1 MTTPTGPGEVLP
13 DDTRGGVADA
23 AGAAGGN
30 PVQVDLV
37 GILDTL
43 DVPIL
48 VVGVDCRLVRFNR
61 AAIQAFA
68 LAPSDIGRHPSAVA
82 ALAAAKDLEQL
93 CAQVIAD
100 AAPARRDVQSGDR
113 HFLLRVAPYGR
124 GIGELAGAVLMFTN
138 VTAFRASLDQAVY
151 EREYTKAILNTVSN
165 PLVVLDSAL
174 RVQSANRAFYAAF
187 GASREQTQGVPLRD
201 LGDDD
206 WKASALWP
214 SLRAILAD
222 DRDFEQIEIT
232 RGFPALGPRTVLL
245 DARRI
250 SRAGDAAIVVAF
262 HDITERKHAESA
274 RARLAA
280 IVESSDDAIIST
292 DLQGSITT
300 WNHGAERLF
309 GFTAA
314 EAIGQSVYMLIPED
328 RLDNE
333 RVLLTPICHNARVD
347 PFETVRR
354 RKDGTVLDVS
364 LSVSPIADGRG
375 QVVGASK
382 TARDITGRKRAE
394 AALQE
399 SERRFRE
406 MVDALPVA
414 VYTTDAEGR
423 LTHFNPAAV
432 EFAGRTPEL
441 GRDQWCVTWKL
452 YRPDGTPLPPQEAP
466 MATALKE
473 ARPIRGTQGIA
484 ERPDGQRRWFEPYP
498 TPLFDAAGRLSGAI
512 NMLLDITERKRAEE
526 ALLESDRR
534 KDEFLALLA
543 HELRNPLAPIR
554 TGLELI
560 RLSGDTPQSV
570 RRVRSMMERQIGQM
584 VRLIDDL
591 LDVSRIASGKIVLQR
606 APSSL
611 VELVQNAIEAHRAAI
626 AAAQID
632 LTVDLP
638 RQPCVIDVDPTR
650 FVQVLSNVLHNA
662 SKFTPAHG
670 AIRLSVEIGGPAEA
684 PQAAITVSDT
694 GAGISPDLLPRVFE
708 LFVQAEAVTER
719 AHGGLGIGLAL
730 ARRLIEMHGGE
741 IAAHSDGP
749 GHGAVFVITM
759 PLCEAASARQ
769 PQPPID
775 LPHVAGRAVI
785 IDDNPDVAS
794 TMSMLVEQL
803 GGSARTAHDAASG
816 LAAVQDF
823 QPDIV
828 FLDIGMPGMD
838 GYETCRRIR
847 QQPSSRHLIVVA
859 VTGWGRSQDKQRALD
874 AGFDAH
880 LTKPVDPAALAS
892 VLARDRGRP
901 GA

>member
-1 MTTPTGPGEVLP
+1 MV
-13 DDTRGGVADA
+13 
-23 AGAAGGN
+23 
-30 PVQVDLV
+30 
-37 GILDTL
+37 LDT
-43 DVPIL
+43 
-48 VVGVDCRLVRFNR
+48 
-61 AAIQAFA
+61 
-68 LAPSDIGRHPSAVA
+68 
-82 ALAAAKDLEQL
+82 E
-93 CAQVIAD
+93 
-100 AAPARRDVQSGDR
+100 
-113 HFLLRVAPYGR
+113 
-124 GIGELAGAVLMFTN
+124 
-138 VTAFRASLDQAVY
+138 
-151 EREYTKAILNTVSN
+151 
-165 PLVVLDSAL
+165 L
-174 RVQSANRAFYAAF
+174 RVQSANRAFYSTF
-187 GASREQTQGVPLRD
+187 GVSREKTSGVPLRD
-201 LGDDD
+201 LGDDN
-206 WKASALWP
+206 WKASAVWT
-214 SLRAILAD
+214 SLRATLAD
-222 DRDFEQIEIT
+222 HCDFEQIEVS
-232 RGFPALGPRTVLL
+232 RGIPALGTRTFLL

-250 SRAGDAAIVVAF
+250 APAGDATILLAF
-262 HDITERKHAESA
+262 HDITERKHAENT

-280 IVESSDDAIIST
+280 VVESSDDAMIST
-292 DLQGSITT
+292 DLLGAITT

-314 EAIGQSVYMLIPED
+314 EAIGQSVYMLIPDD
-328 RLDNE
+328 RLDTE
-333 RVLLTPICHNARVD
+333 HSLLAPICRNGHVE

-354 RKDGTVLDVS
+354 RKDGTLVDVS

-382 TARDITGRKRAE
+382 TARDITARKRAD

-414 VYTTDAEGR
+414 VYTTDVEGR

-432 EFAGRTPEL
+432 EFAGRTPEV

-452 YRPDGTPLPPQEAP
+452 YRSDGTPLSPHDGP
-466 MATALKE
+466 MAAALRE
-473 ARPIRGTQGIA
+473 ARPIRGLQGIA
-484 ERPDGQRRWFEPYP
+484 ERPDGERRWFEPYP
-498 TPLFDAAGRLSGAI
+498 TPLFDAAGRVTGGI
-512 NMLLDITERKRAEE
+512 NMLLDITERKRAEA

-570 RRVRSMMERQIGQM
+570 RRVRSMMERQIRQM

-611 VELVQNAIEAHRAAI
+611 TDLVQNAIEAHRAAI
-626 AAAQID
+626 EAARIA
-632 LTVDLP
+632 LVVELP
-638 RQPCVIDVDPTR
+638 AQPCVIDVDPTR

-662 SKFTPAHG
+662 AKFTPADG
-670 AIRLSVEIGGPAEA
+670 EIRISAAILDADAA
-684 PQAAITVSDT
+684 PRAAITVSDT
-694 GAGISPDLLPRVFE
+694 GSGIANELLPRVFE

-719 AHGGLGIGLAL
+719 THGGLGIGLAL

-749 GHGAVFVITM
+749 GHGAVFVITI
-759 PLCEAASARQ
+759 PLCGTAAA
-769 PQPPID
+769 PQLPSPTD
-775 LPHVAGRAVI
+775 LPQVASRVVI
-785 IDDNPDVAS
+785 IDDNLDAA
-794 TMSMLVEQL
+794 TTIAMLVEQL
-803 GGSARTAHDAASG
+803 GGAARMAHDAASG
-816 LAAVQDF
+816 LAAVEDF

-828 FLDIGMPGMD
+828 LLDIGMPGID

-847 QQPSSRHLIVVA
+847 QQPSPRHIIVVA

-892 VLARDRGRP
+892 VLARLRSMDAEDRPPLGD
-901 GA
+901 A